1 MAGKGRYMEEQQYLK
16 DNYSNNQCIIEKS
29 EKRKRNKRGKNEK
42 RKRNKWGKR
51 DIFINVSLFHLM
63 NKCQPLERRFLVTH

>member
-1 MAGKGRYMEEQQYLK
+1 MAGIGRYTEEQQYLK

-29 EKRKRNKRGKNEK
+29 EKRKRNKK
-42 RKRNKWGKR
+42 GKR
-51 DIFINVSLFHLM
+51 DIFINGSLFHLM